1 MFFSA
6 DYNIYVNSDLF
17 STDRVFSFVVF
28 LCFFAYLVIQA
39 WMTDI
44 KNLGLSVGYFCIP
57 VNILELCVTWKQF
70 DPFGYLLRFIVRA
83 RAMFS
88 LGLIITSV
96 EARLLWAQPHMPLC
110 MRLWRWWE
118 QVLKADVIFSHM
130 SVICALLSAG
140 ERATVLPG
148 VPSAALTCHS
158 LNTGPCFPLLVTS
171 DVSLVLCLS
180 SFSLGKLRDNVN
192 SP

>member
-6 DYNIYVNSDLF
+6 HYNIYVNSDLF
-17 STDRVFSFVVF
+17 STDRFFSFVVF
-28 LCFFAYLVIQA
+28 LCFFAHLVIQD

-57 VNILELCVTWKQF
+57 VNILELYVTWKRF

-110 MRLWRWWE
+110 VRLWHWWE
-118 QVLKADVIFSHM
+118 QVLKAGVIFLTHECDLCSAKCWRTSHCTPWG
-130 SVICALLSAG
+130 SLCSSHLSFSQHWSLFPTPGYLRCLLSIMFIII
-140 ERATVLPG
+140 
-148 VPSAALTCHS
+148 
-158 LNTGPCFPLLVTS
+158 FPR
-171 DVSLVLCLS
+171 
-180 SFSLGKLRDNVN
+180 KLEG
-192 SP
+192 